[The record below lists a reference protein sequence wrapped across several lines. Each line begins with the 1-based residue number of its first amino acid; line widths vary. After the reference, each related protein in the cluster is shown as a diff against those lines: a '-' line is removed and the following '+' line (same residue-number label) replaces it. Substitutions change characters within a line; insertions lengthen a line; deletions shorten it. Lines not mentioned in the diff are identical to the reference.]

1 MSQSQSQSAA
11 PPPPAPAGPPPPS
24 APSRPSQPP
33 ENFRYAPRPTAY
45 DESFDTDGR
54 PRAHQVELWRGL
66 EALGASEIS
75 KRWEQGRRLIRE
87 NGVTYNVYG
96 DPRGMDRP
104 WVLDPIPLVISAEEW
119 AKLARG
125 LDQRARLLNALLA
138 DLYGKQESLKE
149 RLLPPELV
157 FGCPAFLRPL
167 HGAEPPGGIYL
178 HLYATDL
185 ARAPDG
191 GFWVM
196 SDRTQA
202 PSGAGYALEN
212 RIVVSRLLPQL
223 FRDCRVERL
232 APFFSALRESLASLA
247 PRGRDQP
254 RVVLLT
260 PGAYNETYFEHAYLA
275 RYLGYS
281 LVEGADLTVRDQNVY
296 LKTLGG
302 LERVDVILRRMDDGF
317 CDPLSLRSDSSLG
330 IAGLVRAA
338 RRGNVTIANA
348 LGSGL
353 VESPALLAFLP
364 NLCRRLLD
372 ETLELPS
379 VATWWCGEEPA
390 LRYVIDHLP
399 ELVIKPATFGP
410 NMPEPVFGGALS
422 VEERASLARRIQAQ
436 PRAFVGQEQVAL
448 STAPVWAGDSVQPRH
463 ASLRAFVARAGD
475 GYVALPGGLTRVSS
489 SRNSLVVSMQ
499 RGGGSKD
506 AWVLAS
512 GLPSSLS
519 LLRPAGG
526 RIEIVR
532 TGADLPSRVADN
544 LFWLGRYAE
553 RAEGTARL
561 LRSVIMRLTD
571 DASGGRSPELNVL
584 LLALEVS
591 TEIEAGTLTGATGP
605 GRLERRL
612 FELLIAP
619 DNRTLRATI
628 EATYRAGSMARDRL
642 SADTW
647 RILTQLHDQVLE
659 FELRQRLE
667 LQDGL
672 ESLNRLVL
680 GFSAYSGLVME
691 NTTHGPGWRFADVG
705 RRIERAFHVTRLLR
719 STLVA
724 ADAPASFEG
733 TLEVADSTIT
743 YRSRY
748 RGLLAFEPVVDLV
761 LTDETNPRSVAFQLA
776 AIHEHLSHLPRAE
789 NNAGLSPAAKTA
801 LRCLTSVRLTDFA
814 TLGRV
819 NAKGKREK
827 LDELLAALE
836 TDLPLFADQLTL
848 SYLAHAEP
856 SVSLGSLEEKSV

>member
-1 MSQSQSQSAA
+1 MSQSR
-11 PPPPAPAGPPPPS
+11 APALAEG
-24 APSRPSQPP
+24 
-33 ENFRYAPRPTAY
+33 FRYAPRPPAY
-45 DESFDTDGR
+45 DEAFTSDGEPR
-54 PRAHQVELWRGL
+54 PHHAELWRGL
-66 EALGASEIS
+66 EELGANEIS
-75 KRWEQGRRLIRE
+75 KRGEQGKRLIRE

-104 WVLDPIPLVISAEEW
+104 WVLDPIPLVLDASEW
-119 AKLARG
+119 SRLAQG

-138 DLYGKQESLKE
+138 DLYGKQETLAE
-149 RLLPPELV
+149 ALLPPELV
-157 FGCPAFLRPL
+157 LGCSAFLRPL
-167 HGAEPPGGIYL
+167 HGFDPPGGVFL
-178 HLYATDL
+178 HLYAADL

-191 GFWVM
+191 GFWVLG
-196 SDRTQA
+196 DRTQA

-223 FRDCRVERL
+223 FRDCKVERL
-232 APFFSALRESLASLA
+232 APFFSALRDSLASLA

-281 LVEGADLTVRDQNVY
+281 LVEGADLTVREQTVY

-302 LERVDVILRRMDDGF
+302 LERVDVVLRRMDDGF

-330 IAGLVRAA
+330 IAGLTRAA

-353 VESPALLAFLP
+353 VESPALLAFMPKLAE
-364 NLCRRLLD
+364 RLLA
-372 ETLELPS
+372 EPLALPS
-379 VATWWCGEEPA
+379 VATWWCGDEPA

-399 ELVIKPATFGP
+399 ELVIKPAFLSQNT
-410 NMPEPVFGGALS
+410 PEPVFGGSLS
-422 VEERASLARRIQAQ
+422 VEDRAELARRIQAR
-436 PRAFVGQEQVAL
+436 PAAFVGQEQVAL
-448 STAPVWAGDSVQPRH
+448 STAPVWAGDAVQPRH
-463 ASLRAFVARAGD
+463 ASLRAFAARAGD

-489 SRNSLVVSMQ
+489 SKNSLVVSMQ

-506 AWVLAS
+506 TWVRAS

-519 LLRPAGG
+519 LLRPVGG
-526 RIEIVR
+526 KIEIVR

-553 RAEGTARL
+553 RSEGTARL

-571 DASGGRSPELNVL
+571 DASGARSPELAVL
-584 LLALEVS
+584 LHALEVT
-591 TEIEAGTLTGATGP
+591 TEVAAGTLSGGPGA

-612 FELLIAP
+612 FELLVAS
-619 DNRTLRATI
+619 DHRTLRATI
-628 EATYRAGSMARDRL
+628 EAAFRAGSMARDRL

-647 RILTQLHDQVLE
+647 RVLSQLNDQVLE

-667 LQDGL
+667 VQDGL
-672 ESLNRLVL
+672 ESLNRLMV
-680 GFSAYSGLVME
+680 GFSAWSGLVME
-691 NTTHGPGWRFADVG
+691 NMTHGPGWRFADLG
-705 RRIERAFHVTRLLR
+705 RRIERAYHVARLAR
-719 STLVA
+719 STLVE
-724 ADAPASFEG
+724 ADAPATFEG
-733 TLEVADSTIT
+733 ILEVADSTIT

-748 RGLLAFEPVVDLV
+748 RGFIAFEPVLDLV
-761 LTDETNPRSVAFQLA
+761 LTDETNPRSVAFQLVAINQHLA
-776 AIHEHLSHLPRAE
+776 ALPRPDRGVGLAPAE
-789 NNAGLSPAAKTA
+789 RTA
-801 LRCLTSVRLTDFA
+801 LRALTSVRLADFT

-819 NAKGKREK
+819 SPAGRREK
-827 LDELLAALE
+827 LDELLAGLE
-836 TDLPLFADQLTL
+836 ADLPLFAEQLTL

-856 SVSLGSLEEKSV
+856 SVSLGTLEDKGV

>member
-1 MSQSQSQSAA
+1 
-11 PPPPAPAGPPPPS
+11 
-24 APSRPSQPP
+24 
-33 ENFRYAPRPTAY
+33 
-45 DESFDTDGR
+45 
-54 PRAHQVELWRGL
+54 
-66 EALGASEIS
+66 
-75 KRWEQGRRLIRE
+75 
-87 NGVTYNVYG
+87 
-96 DPRGMDRP
+96 
-104 WVLDPIPLVISAEEW
+104 
-119 AKLARG
+119 
-125 LDQRARLLNALLA
+125 
-138 DLYGKQESLKE
+138 
-149 RLLPPELV
+149 V
-157 FGCPAFLRPL
+157 F
-167 HGAEPPGGIYL
+167 L
-178 HLYATDL
+178 HLYACDL

-191 GFWVM
+191 DYWVLA
-196 SDRTQA
+196 DRTQA

-223 FRDCRVERL
+223 FRDCKVERL
-232 APFFSALRESLASLA
+232 APFFSALRESLAALA
-247 PRGRDQP
+247 PRGREQP

-260 PGAYNETYFEHAYLA
+260 PGSYNETYFEHAYLA

-281 LVEGADLTVRDQNVY
+281 LVEGADLTVRDQTVY

-330 IAGLVRAA
+330 IGGLVRAA

-364 NLCRRLLD
+364 KLAERLLG
-372 ETLELPS
+372 EPLALPS

-399 ELVIKPATFGP
+399 ELVIKPAFFGP
-410 NMPEPVFGGALS
+410 SAPEPVFGGALS
-422 VEERASLARRIQAQ
+422 VEERAELARRIQAR
-436 PRAFVGQEQVAL
+436 PSAFVGQEQVAL
-448 STAPVWAGDSVQPRH
+448 STAPVWAGESVQPRH
-463 ASLRAFVARAGD
+463 ALLRAFAARAGD

-506 AWVLAS
+506 TWVQSS

-519 LLRPAGG
+519 LLKPAGG
-526 RIEIVR
+526 KIEIVR

-571 DASGGRSPELNVL
+571 DALGTRSPELAVL
-584 LLALEVS
+584 LRALEVT
-591 TEIEAGTLTGATGP
+591 TEVEAGTLSGGTGAN
-605 GRLERRL
+605 RLDRRL
-612 FELLIAP
+612 FELLVAS

-647 RILTQLHDQVLE
+647 RTLTRLYDQVLE

-667 LQDGL
+667 LQDAL
-672 ESLNRLVL
+672 ESLNRMVL
-680 GFSAYSGLVME
+680 QFSAFSGLVME
-691 NTTHGPGWRFADVG
+691 NMTHGPGWRFADIG
-705 RRIERAFHVTRLLR
+705 RRIERAFHVARLVR
-719 STLVA
+719 STLVE
-724 ADAPASFEG
+724 ADQPATFEG
-733 TLEVADSTIT
+733 ILEVADSTIT

-748 RGLLAFEPVVDLV
+748 RGLLAFEPVLDLV
-761 LTDETNPRSVAFQLA
+761 LTDETNPRSVAYQLS
-776 AIHEHLSHLPRAE
+776 AINEHLTRLPGPE
-789 NNAGLSPAAKTA
+789 YGAGLSVVARTA
-801 LRCLTSVRLTDFA
+801 LRALTSVRLADFT

-819 NAKGKREK
+819 TPEGKREK
-827 LDELLAALE
+827 LDELMASLE

-856 SVSLGSLEEKSV
+856 SVSLGTLEEKGV

>member
-1 MSQSQSQSAA
+1 MSQSQSQTQ
-11 PPPPAPAGPPPPS
+11 APAQALDSGF
-24 APSRPSQPP
+24 PP
-33 ENFRYAPRPTAY
+33 EGFRYRPRAPAY
-45 DESFDTDGR
+45 DEAFTEEGEPR
-54 PRAHQVELWRGL
+54 PHHQELWRGI
-66 EALGASEIS
+66 EQLGPVELT

-104 WVLDPIPLVISAEEW
+104 WVLDPIPLVLASAEWNE
-119 AKLARG
+119 LARG
-125 LDQRARLLNALLA
+125 LDQRARVLNQLLA
-138 DLYGKQESLKE
+138 DLYGKQATLHE

-157 FGCPAFLRPL
+157 LGTPAFLRPL
-167 HGAEPPGGIYL
+167 HGAEPPGGVFL
-178 HLYATDL
+178 HLYACDL

-191 GFWVM
+191 GFWVL

-223 FRDCRVERL
+223 FRDCKVERL
-232 APFFSALRESLASLA
+232 APFFSALRESLAELA

-281 LVEGADLTVRDQNVY
+281 LVEGADLTVRDQTVY

-330 IAGLVRAA
+330 IGGLVRAA

-364 NLCRRLLD
+364 KLCERLLG
-372 ETLELPS
+372 EPLKLPS

-399 ELVIKPATFGP
+399 ELVIKPAFFGP
-410 NMPEPVFGGALS
+410 NAPEPVFGGALS
-422 VEERASLARRIQAQ
+422 AEDRAELARRIQAR
-436 PRAFVGQEQVAL
+436 PTAFVGQEQVAL
-448 STAPVWAGDSVQPRH
+448 STTPVWAGEAVQPRH
-463 ASLRAFVARAGD
+463 ASLRAFVARAGE

-506 AWVLAS
+506 TWVQSS

-519 LLRPAGG
+519 LLKPAGG
-526 RIEIVR
+526 KVEIVR

-571 DASGGRSPELNVL
+571 DAFGSRSPELAVL
-584 LLALEVS
+584 LRALEVT
-591 TEIEAGTLTGATGP
+591 TEVEAGTLSGGTGAN
-605 GRLERRL
+605 RLDRRL
-612 FELLIAP
+612 FELLVAS

-647 RILTQLHDQVLE
+647 RTLTRLYDQVLE

-667 LQDGL
+667 LQDAL
-672 ESLNRLVL
+672 ESLNRMVL
-680 GFSAYSGLVME
+680 QFSAFSGLVME
-691 NTTHGPGWRFADVG
+691 NMTHGPGWRFADIG
-705 RRIERAFHVTRLLR
+705 RRMERAFHVARLVR
-719 STLVA
+719 STLVE
-724 ADAPASFEG
+724 ADAPATFEG
-733 TLEVADSTIT
+733 ILEVADSTIT

-748 RGLLAFEPVVDLV
+748 RGLLAFEPVLDLV
-761 LTDETNPRSVAFQLA
+761 LTDETNPRSVAYQLA
-776 AIHEHLSHLPRAE
+776 AINEHLTHLPGPAYG
-789 NNAGLSPAAKTA
+789 AGLSVVARTA
-801 LRCLTSVRLTDFA
+801 LRALTSVRLADFA

-819 NAKGKREK
+819 NADGKREK
-827 LDELLAALE
+827 LDELMAALE
-836 TDLPLFADQLTL
+836 ADLPLFADQLTL

-856 SVSLGSLEEKSV
+856 SVSLGTLEDKGV

>member
-1 MSQSQSQSAA
+1 MMSQSQASTE
-11 PPPPAPAGPPPPS
+11 
-24 APSRPSQPP
+24 PP
-33 ENFRYAPRPTAY
+33 EAFRYAPRSTAY
-45 DESFDTDGR
+45 DEAFDTGGEPR
-54 PRAHQVELWRGL
+54 PHLEELWHGL
-66 EALGASEIS
+66 QALGPGEIS

-104 WVLDPIPLVISAEEW
+104 WVLDPIPLVLGSDEW
-119 AKLARG
+119 VALAGG

-138 DLYGKQESLKE
+138 DLYGPQHTLQE

-157 FGCPAFLRPL
+157 LGCPAFLRPL
-167 HGAEPPGGIYL
+167 HGAEPPGGVFL
-178 HLYATDL
+178 HLYAADL

-191 GFWVM
+191 VFWVLG
-196 SDRTQA
+196 DRTQA

-223 FRDCRVERL
+223 FRDCKVERL
-232 APFFSALRESLASLA
+232 APFFSTLRESLASLA
-247 PRGRDQP
+247 PRGREQP

-281 LVEGADLTVRDQNVY
+281 LVEGADLTVRDQTVY

-348 LGSGL
+348 LGTGL

-364 NLCRRLLD
+364 TLCQRLLG
-372 ETLELPS
+372 EPLKLPS
-379 VATWWCGEEPA
+379 VATWWCGEERA

-399 ELVIKPATFGP
+399 ELVIKPAFFGP
-410 NMPEPVFGGALS
+410 SAPEPVFGGALS
-422 VEERASLARRIQAQ
+422 AEDRAALAQRIQAR
-436 PRAFVGQEQVAL
+436 PSAFVGQEQVAL
-448 STAPVWAGDSVQPRH
+448 STAPVWAGEAVQPRH
-463 ASLRAFVARAGD
+463 ASLRAFVARAGE
-475 GYVALPGGLTRVSS
+475 GYVALPGGLTRVSN

-506 AWVLAS
+506 TWVQAS

-519 LLRPAGG
+519 LLRPVGG
-526 RIEIVR
+526 KIEIVR

-561 LRSVIMRLTD
+561 LRSVIMRLTE
-571 DASGGRSPELNVL
+571 DASGSRSAELAVL
-584 LLALEVS
+584 LRALEVT
-591 TEIEAGTLTGATGP
+591 TEIEEGTLSGGPGP

-612 FELLIAP
+612 FELLVAS

-628 EATYRAGSMARDRL
+628 EATFRAGSMARDRL

-647 RILTQLHDQVLE
+647 RVLTQLHDQVLE

-672 ESLNRLVL
+672 EQLNRLVL
-680 GFSAYSGLVME
+680 GFSAFGGLVME
-691 NTTHGPGWRFADVG
+691 NMTHGPGWRFADIG
-705 RRIERAFHVTRLLR
+705 RRMERAFHIARLAR
-719 STLVA
+719 STLVR
-724 ADAPASFEG
+724 ADSPATFEG
-733 TLEVADSTIT
+733 ILEVADSTIT

-748 RGLLAFEPVVDLV
+748 RGLVAFEAVLDLV
-761 LTDETNPRSVAFQLA
+761 LTDETNPRSVVYQLM
-776 AIHEHLSHLPRAE
+776 AIDEHLKELPRPE
-789 NNAGLSPAAKTA
+789 RGVGLAPAARTA
-801 LRCLTSVRLTDFA
+801 LRALTSVQLADLA
-814 TLGRV
+814 LLGRV
-819 NAKGKREK
+819 SAEGKREK
-827 LDELLAALE
+827 LDELLGGLE

-848 SYLAHAEP
+848 SYLAHAET
-856 SVSLGSLEEKSV
+856 SVSLGTMEDRGV

>member
-1 MSQSQSQSAA
+1 MTQSQSQ
-11 PPPPAPAGPPPPS
+11 
-24 APSRPSQPP
+24 APSYPPEGFRYTPRPSVYDEAFVPSG
-33 ENFRYAPRPTAY
+33 EPRPHYA
-45 DESFDTDGR
+45 
-54 PRAHQVELWRGL
+54 ELWHGV
-66 EALGASEIS
+66 EALGPPEIS

-104 WVLDPIPLVISAEEW
+104 WVLDPVPLVLAAKEW
-119 AKLARG
+119 NELARG
-125 LDQRARLLNALLA
+125 LDQRARLLNALLT
-138 DLYGKQESLKE
+138 DLYGAQATLRE
-149 RLLPPELV
+149 RLLPIELV

-167 HGAEPPGGIYL
+167 QGIEPPGGVYL
-178 HLYATDL
+178 HLYAADL
-185 ARAPDG
+185 ARGPDG
-191 GFWVM
+191 GFWVIG
-196 SDRTQA
+196 DRTQA

-223 FRDCRVERL
+223 FRDCKVERL

-281 LVEGADLTVRDQNVY
+281 LVEGADLTVRDQSVY

-330 IAGLVRAA
+330 IAGLVRAV

-353 VESPALLAFLP
+353 VESPALLAFVP
-364 NLCRRLLD
+364 ALCRRLLG
-372 ETLELPS
+372 EELELPS
-379 VATWWCGEEPA
+379 VATWWCGGEPA

-399 ELVIKPATFGP
+399 ELVIKPAFFGP
-410 NMPEPVFGGALS
+410 HAPEPVFGGALS
-422 VEERASLARRIQAQ
+422 VEERADLARRIQAR
-436 PRAFVGQEQVAL
+436 PAAFVGQEQVAL
-448 STAPVWAGDSVQPRH
+448 STAPVWAGESVQPRH

-489 SRNSLVVSMQ
+489 SKNSLVVSMQ

-506 AWVLAS
+506 TWVLAS

-526 RIEIVR
+526 KIEIVR
-532 TGADLPSRVADN
+532 TGPDLPSRVADN

-571 DASGGRSPELNVL
+571 DAFGARSAELAVL

-591 TEIEAGTLTGATGP
+591 TEIAPGTLSGAAGA
-605 GRLERRL
+605 GRPQRRL

-628 EATYRAGSMARDRL
+628 EATYRSGSMARDRL

-680 GFSAYSGLVME
+680 GFSAFNGLVME
-691 NTTHGPGWRFADVG
+691 NMTHGPGWRFADIG
-705 RRIERAFHVTRLLR
+705 RRIERAFHVARLAR
-719 STLVA
+719 STLVE
-724 ADAPASFEG
+724 ADAPATFEG
-733 TLEVADSTIT
+733 ILEVADSTIT

-748 RGLLAFEPVVDLV
+748 RGFVAFEPVLDLV
-761 LTDETNPRSVAFQLA
+761 LTDETNPRSIAFQLV
-776 AIHEHLSHLPRAE
+776 AISEHLDALPRSE
-789 NNAGLSPAAKTA
+789 RGVGLPPATRTM
-801 LRCLTSVRLTDFA
+801 LRALTSIRLADFA
-814 TLGRV
+814 ALGRV
-819 NAKGKREK
+819 SAAARREK
-827 LDELLAALE
+827 LGRLLACLE
-836 TDLPLFADQLTL
+836 TELPLFA
-848 SYLAHAEP
+848 P
-856 SVSLGSLEEKSV
+856 

>member
-11 PPPPAPAGPPPPS
+11 PPAPPAPPPS

-33 ENFRYAPRPTAY
+33 DNFRYAPRTTTY
-45 DESFDTDGR
+45 DESFDADGR

-191 GFWVM
+191 SFWVM

-353 VESPALLAFLP
+353 VEAPALLAFLP

-379 VATWWCGEEPA
+379 VATWWCGEETA

-422 VEERASLARRIQAQ
+422 VEERAALARRIQAQ

-448 STAPVWAGDSVQPRH
+448 STAPVWAGDAVQPRH

-489 SRNSLVVSMQ
+489 SKNSLVVSMQ

-571 DASGGRSPELNVL
+571 DASGGRSPELNLL

-691 NTTHGPGWRFADVG
+691 NTTHGPGWRFADLG

-814 TLGRV
+814 TLGRI

-856 SVSLGSLEEKSV
+856 SVSLGSLEEKAV

>member
-1 MSQSQSQSAA
+1 MSQSQSQS
-11 PPPPAPAGPPPPS
+11 PS
-24 APSRPSQPP
+24 DPHASLERP
-33 ENFRYAPRPTAY
+33 EGFRYAPRPPAY
-45 DESFDTDGR
+45 DEAFSATGA
-54 PRAHQVELWRGL
+54 PRKHHEELWRGL
-66 EALGASEIS
+66 EALGPTEIT

-104 WVLDPIPLVISAEEW
+104 WVLDPIPLVLAAAEW
-119 AKLARG
+119 AELARG
-125 LDQRARLLNALLA
+125 LDQRARVLNALLA
-138 DLYGKQESLKE
+138 DLYGPQHTLRE

-157 FGCPAFLRPL
+157 LGCPAFLRPL
-167 HGAEPPGGIYL
+167 HGAEPPGGVYL
-178 HLYATDL
+178 HLYAADL

-191 GFWVM
+191 SFWVLG
-196 SDRTQA
+196 DRTQA
-202 PSGAGYALEN
+202 PSGAGYGLEN

-223 FRDCRVERL
+223 FRDCKVERL
-232 APFFSALRESLASLA
+232 APFFSALRDSLASLA

-281 LVEGADLTVRDQNVY
+281 LVEGADLTVRDQSVY

-338 RRGNVTIANA
+338 RCGNVTIANA

-364 NLCRRLLD
+364 ILCQRLLD
-372 ETLELPS
+372 EALVLPS
-379 VATWWCGEEPA
+379 VATWWCGEEQA
-390 LRYVIDHLP
+390 LRYVVDHLP
-399 ELVIKPATFGP
+399 ELVIKPAFFGP
-410 NMPEPVFGGALS
+410 NAPEPVFGGALS
-422 VEERASLARRIQAQ
+422 VEDRALLAQRIQAR
-436 PRAFVGQEQVAL
+436 PTAFVGQEQVAL
-448 STAPVWAGDSVQPRH
+448 STAPVWAGESVQPRH
-463 ASLRAFVARAGD
+463 ASLRAFTARAGD

-489 SRNSLVVSMQ
+489 SRNSLIVSMQ

-506 AWVLAS
+506 TWVLAS

-526 RIEIVR
+526 KVEIVR
-532 TGADLPSRVADN
+532 TGPDLPSRVADN

-571 DASGGRSPELNVL
+571 DGFGSRSPELAVL
-584 LLALEVS
+584 LRALEVT
-591 TEIEAGTLTGATGP
+591 TEVEAGTLSGGPGA

-612 FELLIAP
+612 FELLVAS
-619 DNRTLRATI
+619 DNRTLRATV
-628 EATYRAGSMARDRL
+628 EAMFRSGSMARDRL

-680 GFSAYSGLVME
+680 GFSAFSGLAME
-691 NTTHGPGWRFADVG
+691 NMTHGPGWRFADIG
-705 RRIERAFHVTRLLR
+705 RRMERAFHIARLAR
-719 STLVA
+719 STLVE
-724 ADAPASFEG
+724 ADAPATFEG
-733 TLEVADSTIT
+733 ILEVADSTIT

-748 RGLLAFEPVVDLV
+748 RGFVAFEPVLDLV
-761 LTDETNPRSVAFQLA
+761 LTDETNPRSIAFQLL
-776 AIHEHLSHLPRAE
+776 AIDQHLARLPRPE
-789 NNAGLSPAAKTA
+789 RGVGLSPSARTA
-801 LRCLTSVRLTDFA
+801 LRALTNVRLADLSA
-814 TLGRV
+814 LARV
-819 NAKGKREK
+819 TPEGKREK
-827 LDELLAALE
+827 LDELLGGLE
-836 TDLPLFADQLTL
+836 VDLPLFADQLTL
-848 SYLAHAEP
+848 SYLAHAET
-856 SVSLGSLEEKSV
+856 SVSLGTMEDKGV

>member
-1 MSQSQSQSAA
+1 MSQSQSQS
-11 PPPPAPAGPPPPS
+11 PS
-24 APSRPSQPP
+24 DPQASFERP
-33 ENFRYAPRPTAY
+33 EGFRYAPRPHAY
-45 DESFDTDGR
+45 DEAFSVDGD
-54 PRAHQVELWRGL
+54 PRKHHEELWRGL
-66 EALGASEIS
+66 EALGPSELT

-104 WVLDPIPLVISAEEW
+104 WVLDPIPLVLGATEW
-119 AKLARG
+119 AELARG
-125 LDQRARLLNALLA
+125 LDQRARVLNALLA
-138 DLYGKQESLKE
+138 DLYGKQDTLKE

-157 FGCPAFLRPL
+157 LGCPAFLRPL
-167 HGAEPPGGIYL
+167 HGAVPPGGVYL
-178 HLYATDL
+178 HLYAADL

-191 GFWVM
+191 SFWVLG
-196 SDRTQA
+196 DRTQA

-223 FRDCRVERL
+223 FRDCKVERL
-232 APFFSALRESLASLA
+232 APFFSALRDSLARLA
-247 PRGRDQP
+247 PRGREQP

-281 LVEGADLTVRDQNVY
+281 LVEGADLTVRDQTVY

-364 NLCRRLLD
+364 ILCQRLLD
-372 ETLELPS
+372 EALVLPS
-379 VATWWCGEEPA
+379 VATWWCGEEQA

-399 ELVIKPATFGP
+399 ELVIKPAFFGP
-410 NMPEPVFGGALS
+410 TAPEPVFGGALS
-422 VEERASLARRIQAQ
+422 VEERALLAQRIQAH
-436 PRAFVGQEQVAL
+436 PTAFVGQEQVAL
-448 STAPVWAGDSVQPRH
+448 STAPVWAGESVQPRH
-463 ASLRAFVARAGD
+463 ASLRAFTAHAGER
-475 GYVALPGGLTRVSS
+475 YVALPGGLTRVSS

-506 AWVLAS
+506 TWVLAS

-526 RIEIVR
+526 KIEIVR

-571 DASGGRSPELNVL
+571 DAFGSRSPELAVL
-584 LLALEVS
+584 LRALEVT
-591 TEIEAGTLTGATGP
+591 TEVKAGTLSGGP
-605 GRLERRL
+605 GASRLERRL
-612 FELLIAP
+612 FELLVAS

-628 EATYRAGSMARDRL
+628 EATFRAGSMARDRL

-680 GFSAYSGLVME
+680 GFSAFSGLVME
-691 NTTHGPGWRFADVG
+691 NMTHGPGWRFADIG
-705 RRIERAFHVTRLLR
+705 RRMERAFHVARLAR
-719 STLVA
+719 STLVE
-724 ADAPASFEG
+724 ADAPATFEG
-733 TLEVADSTIT
+733 ILEVADSTIT

-748 RGLLAFEPVVDLV
+748 RGFVALEPVLDLV
-761 LTDETNPRSVAFQLA
+761 LTDETNPRSVVFQLS
-776 AIHEHLSHLPRAE
+776 AIDQHLGQLPRPE
-789 NNAGLSPAAKTA
+789 RGVGLAPAARTA
-801 LRCLTSVRLTDFA
+801 LRALTSVRLADLSA
-814 TLGRV
+814 LARV
-819 NAKGKREK
+819 SPEGKREK
-827 LDELLAALE
+827 LDELLGALE
-836 TDLPLFADQLTL
+836 ADLPLFADQLTL
-848 SYLAHAEP
+848 SYLAHAET
-856 SVSLGSLEEKSV
+856 SVSLGTMEDKGV

>member
-1 MSQSQSQSAA
+1 MSQSQSQS
-11 PPPPAPAGPPPPS
+11 PSPALESGH
-24 APSRPSQPP
+24 PP
-33 ENFRYAPRPTAY
+33 EGFRYQPRPTAY
-45 DESFDTDGR
+45 DEAFTPEGEPR
-54 PRAHQVELWRGL
+54 PHHQELWRGL
-66 EALGASEIS
+66 EALGPNEIS

-104 WVLDPIPLVISAEEW
+104 WVLDPIPLVLASAEWTEV
-119 AKLARG
+119 AHG
-125 LDQRARLLNALLA
+125 LDQRARVLNALLA
-138 DLYGKQESLKE
+138 DLYGKQAMLHE

-157 FGCPAFLRPL
+157 LGCPGFLRPL
-167 HGAEPPGGIYL
+167 HGSEPPGGVFL
-178 HLYATDL
+178 HLYACDL

-191 GFWVM
+191 KYWVLA
-196 SDRTQA
+196 DRTQA

-223 FRDCRVERL
+223 FRDCKVERL
-232 APFFSALRESLASLA
+232 APFFSALRESLAGLA
-247 PRGRDQP
+247 PRGREQP

-260 PGAYNETYFEHAYLA
+260 PGSYNETYFEHAYLA

-281 LVEGADLTVRDQNVY
+281 LVEGADLTVRDQTVY

-330 IAGLVRAA
+330 IGGLVRAA

-364 NLCRRLLD
+364 KLAERLLG
-372 ETLELPS
+372 EPLALPS

-399 ELVIKPATFGP
+399 ELVIKPAFFGP
-410 NMPEPVFGGALS
+410 NAPEPVFGGALS
-422 VEERASLARRIQAQ
+422 VEERAELARRIQAR
-436 PRAFVGQEQVAL
+436 PSAFVGQEQVAL
-448 STAPVWAGDSVQPRH
+448 STAPVWAGESVQPRH
-463 ASLRAFVARAGD
+463 ALLRAFAARAGD

-506 AWVLAS
+506 TWVQSS

-519 LLRPAGG
+519 LLKPAGG
-526 RIEIVR
+526 KIEIVR

-571 DASGGRSPELNVL
+571 DSLGTRSPELAVL
-584 LLALEVS
+584 LRALEVT
-591 TEIEAGTLTGATGP
+591 TEVEAGSLSGGTGAN
-605 GRLERRL
+605 RLDRRL
-612 FELLIAP
+612 FELLVAS
-619 DNRTLRATI
+619 DHRTLRATI

-647 RILTQLHDQVLE
+647 RTLTRLYDQVLE

-667 LQDGL
+667 LQDAL
-672 ESLNRLVL
+672 ESLNRMVL
-680 GFSAYSGLVME
+680 QFSAFSGLVME
-691 NTTHGPGWRFADVG
+691 NMTHGPGWRFADIG
-705 RRIERAFHVTRLLR
+705 RRIERAFHVARLVR
-719 STLVA
+719 STLVE
-724 ADAPASFEG
+724 ADAPATFEG
-733 TLEVADSTIT
+733 ILEVADSTIT

-748 RGLLAFEPVVDLV
+748 RGLLAFEPVLDLV
-761 LTDETNPRSVAFQLA
+761 LTDETNPRSVAYQLA
-776 AIHEHLSHLPRAE
+776 AINEHLTRLPGPE
-789 NNAGLSPAAKTA
+789 YGAGLSVVARTA
-801 LRCLTSVRLTDFA
+801 LRALTSVRLADF
-814 TLGRV
+814 TVLGRV
-819 NAKGKREK
+819 TPEGKRDK
-827 LDELLAALE
+827 LDELMASLE

-856 SVSLGSLEEKSV
+856 SVSLGTLEEKGV

>member
-1 MSQSQSQSAA
+1 MS
-11 PPPPAPAGPPPPS
+11 PS
-24 APSRPSQPP
+24 TAPSFP
-33 ENFRYAPRPTAY
+33 EGFRYAPRPPAY
-45 DESFDTDGR
+45 DEAFTAAGEPR
-54 PRAHQVELWRGL
+54 PNHAELWQGL
-66 EALGASEIS
+66 EELGASEIS
-75 KRWEQGRRLIRE
+75 KRGEQGKRLIRE

-104 WVLDPIPLVISAEEW
+104 WVLDPIPLVLGASEW
-119 AKLARG
+119 SSLARG

-138 DLYGKQESLKE
+138 DLYGKQATLAE

-157 FGCPAFLRPL
+157 LGCSAFLRPL
-167 HGAEPPGGIYL
+167 HGFEPPGGVFL
-178 HLYATDL
+178 HLYAADL

-191 GFWVM
+191 SFWVLG
-196 SDRTQA
+196 DRTQA

-223 FRDCRVERL
+223 FRDCKVDRL
-232 APFFSALRESLASLA
+232 APFFSALRDSLASLA

-281 LVEGADLTVRDQNVY
+281 LVEGADLTVRDQTVY

-364 NLCRRLLD
+364 KLAARLLG
-372 ETLELPS
+372 ESLALPS
-379 VATWWCGEEPA
+379 VATWWCGDEPA

-399 ELVIKPATFGP
+399 ELVIKPAFFGP
-410 NMPEPVFGGALS
+410 NTPEPVFGGALS
-422 VEERASLARRIQAQ
+422 VEDRAELARRIQAR
-436 PRAFVGQEQVAL
+436 PTAFVGQEQVAL

-489 SRNSLVVSMQ
+489 SKNSLVVSMQ

-506 AWVLAS
+506 TWVLAS
-512 GLPSSLS
+512 SLPSSLS

-526 RIEIVR
+526 KIEIVR

-553 RAEGTARL
+553 RSEGTARL

-571 DASGGRSPELNVL
+571 DESGARSPELAVL
-584 LLALEVS
+584 LHALEVT
-591 TEIEAGTLTGATGP
+591 TEVAPGTLSGGPGA

-612 FELLIAP
+612 FELLVAS
-619 DNRTLRATI
+619 DHRTLRATI
-628 EATYRAGSMARDRL
+628 EAAFRAGSMARDRL

-647 RILTQLHDQVLE
+647 RVLSQLNDQVLE

-667 LQDGL
+667 VQDGL
-672 ESLNRLVL
+672 ESLNRLMV
-680 GFSAYSGLVME
+680 GFSAWSGLVME
-691 NTTHGPGWRFADVG
+691 NMTHGPGWRFADLG
-705 RRIERAFHVTRLLR
+705 RRIERAYHLARLGR
-719 STLVA
+719 STLVE
-724 ADAPASFEG
+724 ADAPATFEG
-733 TLEVADSTIT
+733 ILEVADSTIT

-748 RGLLAFEPVVDLV
+748 RGFIAFEPVLDLV
-761 LTDETNPRSVAFQLA
+761 LTDETNPRSVAFQLV
-776 AIHEHLSHLPRAE
+776 AISQHLAELPRPE
-789 NNAGLSPAAKTA
+789 RGVGLAPAARTA
-801 LRCLTSVRLTDFA
+801 LRALTSVRLADFA

-819 NAKGKREK
+819 SPTGRREK
-827 LDELLAALE
+827 LDELLAGLE
-836 TDLPLFADQLTL
+836 ADLPLFAEQLTL
-848 SYLAHAEP
+848 SYLVHAEP
-856 SVSLGSLEEKSV
+856 SVSLGSLEEKGV

>member
-1 MSQSQSQSAA
+1 MSQS
-11 PPPPAPAGPPPPS
+11 S
-24 APSRPSQPP
+24 APSFP
-33 ENFRYAPRPTAY
+33 EGFRYSPRPPAY
-45 DESFDTDGR
+45 DEAFTVDGEPR
-54 PRAHQVELWRGL
+54 PSHEQLWHGL
-66 EALGASEIS
+66 EKLGAGEIS
-75 KRWEQGRRLIRE
+75 KRGEQGKRLIRE

-104 WVLDPIPLVISAEEW
+104 WVLDPIPLVLGASEW
-119 AKLARG
+119 ASLARG

-138 DLYGKQESLKE
+138 DLYGKQETLHE
-149 RLLPPELV
+149 GLVPTELV
-157 FGCPAFLRPL
+157 LGCPAFLRPL
-167 HGAEPPGGIYL
+167 HGAEPPGGVFL
-178 HLYATDL
+178 HLYAADL

-191 GFWVM
+191 SFWVLG
-196 SDRTQA
+196 DRTQA

-223 FRDCRVERL
+223 FRDCKVERL
-232 APFFSALRESLASLA
+232 APFFSALRDSLASLA

-281 LVEGADLTVRDQNVY
+281 LVEGADLTVRDQTVY

-364 NLCRRLLD
+364 ALCQRLLG
-372 ETLELPS
+372 EALALPS
-379 VATWWCGEEPA
+379 VATWWCGDETA

-399 ELVIKPATFGP
+399 ELVIKPAFFGP
-410 NMPEPVFGGALS
+410 TAPEPVFGGALS
-422 VEERASLARRIQAQ
+422 VEDRAELALRIQAH
-436 PRAFVGQEQVAL
+436 PAAFVGQEQVAL
-448 STAPVWAGDSVQPRH
+448 STAPVWIGDAVQPRH
-463 ASLRAFVARAGD
+463 ASLRAFVARAGES
-475 GYVALPGGLTRVSS
+475 YVALPGGLTRVSS
-489 SRNSLVVSMQ
+489 SKNSLVVSMQ

-506 AWVLAS
+506 TWVLAS

-526 RIEIVR
+526 KIEIVR
-532 TGADLPSRVADN
+532 TGPDLPSRVADN

-553 RAEGTARL
+553 RSEGTARL

-571 DASGGRSPELNVL
+571 DAYGARSPELAVL
-584 LLALEVS
+584 LHALEVT
-591 TEIEAGTLTGATGP
+591 TEVTEGTLTGGQGP

-612 FELLIAP
+612 FELLVAS
-619 DNRTLRATI
+619 DHRTLRATI
-628 EATYRAGSMARDRL
+628 EASFRAGAMARDRL

-647 RILTQLHDQVLE
+647 RVLTQLNDQVLE

-667 LQDGL
+667 LQEGL
-672 ESLNRLVL
+672 ESLNRLMV
-680 GFSAYSGLVME
+680 GFSAWSGLVME
-691 NTTHGPGWRFADVG
+691 NMTHGPGWRFADLG
-705 RRIERAFHVTRLLR
+705 RRIERAYHVARLVR
-719 STLVA
+719 STLVE
-724 ADAPASFEG
+724 ADSPATFEG
-733 TLEVADSTIT
+733 ILEVADSTIT

-748 RGLLAFEPVVDLV
+748 RGFIAFEPVLDLV
-761 LTDETNPRSVAFQLA
+761 LTDETNPRSVAFQLV
-776 AIHEHLSHLPRAE
+776 AINQHLAELPRPE
-789 NNAGLSPAAKTA
+789 RGVGLSPAARIA
-801 LRCLTSVRLTDFA
+801 LRALTSVRLADFT

-819 NAKGKREK
+819 SAAGRREK
-827 LDELLAALE
+827 LDELLAGLE
-836 TDLPLFADQLTL
+836 ADLPLFAEQLTL
-848 SYLAHAEP
+848 SYLAHAET
-856 SVSLGSLEEKSV
+856 SVSLGTMEDKGV

>member
-1 MSQSQSQSAA
+1 MSQSRVSSYN
-11 PPPPAPAGPPPPS
+11 
-24 APSRPSQPP
+24 PP
-33 ENFRYAPRPTAY
+33 EGFRYAPRPPAY
-45 DESFDTDGR
+45 DEAFTAEGEPR
-54 PRAHQVELWRGL
+54 PHHEELWLGL
-66 EALGASEIS
+66 EKLGPSEIS

-96 DPRGMDRP
+96 DPRGVDRP
-104 WVLDPIPLVISAEEW
+104 WVLDPIPLVLGAKEW
-119 AKLARG
+119 AELARG
-125 LDQRARLLNALLA
+125 LDQRARVLNALLA
-138 DLYGKQESLKE
+138 DLYGKQETLRE
-149 RLLPPELV
+149 RILPPELV
-157 FGCPAFLRPL
+157 LGCPAFLRPL
-167 HGAEPPGGIYL
+167 QGAEPPGGVYL
-178 HLYATDL
+178 HLYAADL

-191 GFWVM
+191 GFWVLG
-196 SDRTQA
+196 DRTQA

-223 FRDCRVERL
+223 FRDCKVERV
-232 APFFSALRESLASLA
+232 APFFSALRDSLATLA
-247 PRGRDQP
+247 PRGREQP

-281 LVEGADLTVRDQNVY
+281 LVEGADLTVRDQTVY

-364 NLCRRLLD
+364 LLCQRLLG
-372 ETLELPS
+372 EALLLPS
-379 VATWWCGEEPA
+379 VATWWCGEERA

-399 ELVIKPATFGP
+399 ELVIKPAFFGP
-410 NMPEPVFGGALS
+410 NAPEPVFGGALS
-422 VEERASLARRIQAQ
+422 VEERAELAHRIQAR
-436 PRAFVGQEQVAL
+436 PAAFVGQEQVAL
-448 STAPVWAGDSVQPRH
+448 STAPVWAGEAVQPRH
-463 ASLRAFVARAGD
+463 ASIRVFVARAGES
-475 GYVALPGGLTRVSS
+475 YVALPGGLTRVSS

-506 AWVLAS
+506 TWVLAS

-526 RIEIVR
+526 QIEIVR
-532 TGADLPSRVADN
+532 TGPDLPSRVADN

-571 DASGGRSPELNVL
+571 DAFGARSAELAVL
-584 LLALEVS
+584 LHALEVT
-591 TEIEAGTLTGATGP
+591 TEVEAGTLSGGPGP

-612 FELLIAP
+612 FELLVAS

-628 EATYRAGSMARDRL
+628 EATFRAGSMARDRL
-642 SADTW
+642 SADSW
-647 RILTQLHDQVLE
+647 RVLTQLHDQVLE

-680 GFSAYSGLVME
+680 GFSAFSGLVME
-691 NTTHGPGWRFADVG
+691 NTTHGPGWRFADIG
-705 RRIERAFHVTRLLR
+705 RRMERAFHVARLVR
-719 STLVA
+719 STLVE
-724 ADAPASFEG
+724 ADAPATFEG
-733 TLEVADSTIT
+733 ILEVADSSIT

-748 RGLLAFEPVVDLV
+748 RGFVAFEPVLDLV
-761 LTDETNPRSVAFQLA
+761 LTDETNPRSVAFQLV
-776 AIHEHLSHLPRAE
+776 AIDEHLSQLPRPE
-789 NNAGLSPAAKTA
+789 RGVGLSPAARTA
-801 LRCLTSVRLTDFA
+801 LRALTSVRLAELTA
-814 TLGRV
+814 LGRV
-819 NAKGKREK
+819 SPTGRREK
-827 LDELLAALE
+827 LDELLAGLE

-856 SVSLGSLEEKSV
+856 SVSLGTMEDKGV

>member
-1 MSQSQSQSAA
+1 MSQSQSQS
-11 PPPPAPAGPPPPS
+11 PPPS
-24 APSRPSQPP
+24 RAPSQPP
-33 ENFRYAPRPTAY
+33 DGFRYVPRPLTH
-45 DESFDTDGR
+45 DEAFTSEGL
-54 PRAHQVELWRGL
+54 PRAHQAEFWRGV
-66 EALGASEIS
+66 EALGASELS

-104 WVLDPIPLVISAEEW
+104 WVLDPIPFVLAADDW

-138 DLYGKQESLKE
+138 DLYGPQHTLKE
-149 RLLPPELV
+149 KLLPPELV
-157 FGCPAFLRPL
+157 LGCPAFLRPL
-167 HGAEPPGGIYL
+167 HGAEPPGGVYL
-178 HLYATDL
+178 HLYASDL
-185 ARAPDG
+185 VRAPDG
-191 GFWVM
+191 TFWAIG
-196 SDRTQA
+196 DRTQA

-232 APFFSALRESLASLA
+232 APFLSALRESLASLA

-281 LVEGADLTVRDQNVY
+281 LVEGADLTVRDQSVY

-364 NLCRRLLD
+364 SLSQRLLG

-379 VATWWCGEEPA
+379 VATWWCGEERA

-399 ELVIKPATFGP
+399 ELVLKPASFGP
-410 NMPEPVFGGALS
+410 NMPEPVFGGSLS
-422 VEERASLARRIQAQ
+422 VEDRAELARKIQAH
-436 PRAFVGQEQVAL
+436 PSAFVGQEQVAL

-489 SRNSLVVSMQ
+489 SKNSLVVSMQ

-526 RIEIVR
+526 KIEIVR
-532 TGADLPSRVADN
+532 TGPDMPSRVADN

-553 RAEGTARL
+553 RGEGTARL

-571 DASGGRSPELNVL
+571 DASGARSAELAVL
-584 LLALEVS
+584 LLALEVT
-591 TEIEAGTLTGATGP
+591 TEIPPGTLSGAAGA

-612 FELLIAP
+612 FELLIEP

-628 EATYRAGSMARDRL
+628 ECTYRAGSMARDRL
-642 SADTW
+642 SSDTW
-647 RILTQLHDQVLE
+647 RVLTQLHDQVLE

-680 GFSAYSGLVME
+680 GFSAFNGLVME
-691 NTTHGPGWRFADVG
+691 NMTHGPGWRFADIG
-705 RRIERAFHVTRLLR
+705 RRIERAFHVTRLVR
-719 STLVA
+719 STLVV
-724 ADAPASFEG
+724 ADAPATFEG
-733 TLEVADSTIT
+733 MLEVADSTIT

-748 RGLLAFEPVVDLV
+748 RGLLAFEPVLDLV

-776 AIHEHLSHLPRAE
+776 AIHEHLTHLPRTE
-789 NNAGLSPAAKTA
+789 NNAGLAPATKTA
-801 LRCLTSVRLTDFA
+801 LRALTSVRLADFT
-814 TLGRV
+814 TLARV
-819 NAKGKREK
+819 NAAGKREK
-827 LDELLAALE
+827 LDELLAALQA
-836 TDLPLFADQLTL
+836 DLPHFAEQLTL

-856 SVSLGSLEEKSV
+856 SVSLGSLEERAV

>member
-1 MSQSQSQSAA
+1 MSQSQSQSQSAA
-11 PPPPAPAGPPPPS
+11 PPAAPP

-33 ENFRYAPRPTAY
+33 DNFRYAPRPTAF
-45 DESFDTDGR
+45 DESFEPDGK

-104 WVLDPIPLVISAEEW
+104 WVLDPIPLVIGAEEW

-138 DLYGKQESLKE
+138 DLYGKQETLKE

-157 FGCPAFLRPL
+157 FGCPAFLRPV
-167 HGAEPPGGIYL
+167 HGAEPPGGVYL

-191 GFWVM
+191 NFWVM

-379 VATWWCGEEPA
+379 VATWWCGEETA

-422 VEERASLARRIQAQ
+422 VEERAALARRIQAQ

-448 STAPVWAGDSVQPRH
+448 STAPVWAGDAVQPRH

-489 SRNSLVVSMQ
+489 SKNSLVVSMQ

-691 NTTHGPGWRFADVG
+691 NTTHGPGWRFADLG
-705 RRIERAFHVTRLLR
+705 RRIERAFHITRLLR

-819 NAKGKREK
+819 NARGKREK

-856 SVSLGSLEEKSV
+856 SVSLGSLEERAV

>member
-1 MSQSQSQSAA
+1 MTQSQVPSKQSQ
-11 PPPPAPAGPPPPS
+11 
-24 APSRPSQPP
+24 APSEPL
-33 ENFRYAPRPTAY
+33 EGFRYAPRPPAY
-45 DESFDTDGR
+45 DEAFGAEADTR
-54 PRAHQVELWRGL
+54 PHYAELWRGL
-66 EALGASEIS
+66 EKLGPVEIS

-104 WVLDPIPLVISAEEW
+104 WVLDPIPLVLDAEEW
-119 AKLARG
+119 SDLAHG
-125 LDQRARLLNALLA
+125 LDQRTRLLNALLA
-138 DLYGKQESLKE
+138 DLYGKQETLRE

-157 FGCPAFLRPL
+157 LGCPAFLRPL
-167 HGAEPPGGIYL
+167 HGAEPPGGVYL
-178 HLYATDL
+178 HLYAADL
-185 ARAPDG
+185 ARGPDG
-191 GFWVM
+191 RFWVL

-212 RIVVSRLLPQL
+212 RIVVSRLLAQL
-223 FRDCRVERL
+223 FRDCKVERL
-232 APFFSALRESLASLA
+232 APFFSTLRESLATLA
-247 PRGRDQP
+247 PRGREQP

-281 LVEGADLTVRDQNVY
+281 LVEGADLTVRDQTVY

-330 IAGLVRAA
+330 IAGLVRAV

-364 NLCRRLLD
+364 SLCQRLLG
-372 ETLELPS
+372 EALALPS

-399 ELVIKPATFGP
+399 ELVIKPAMFGM
-410 NMPEPVFGGALS
+410 NAPEPVFGGALS
-422 VEERASLARRIQAQ
+422 AAERAELAQRIRAR
-436 PRAFVGQEQVAL
+436 PTAFVGQEQVAL
-448 STAPVWAGDSVQPRH
+448 STAPVWAGESVQPRH
-463 ASLRAFVARAGD
+463 ASLRTFVARAGE
-475 GYVALPGGLTRVSS
+475 GYVALPGGLTRVSNS
-489 SRNSLVVSMQ
+489 QNSLVVSMQ

-506 AWVLAS
+506 TWVLAS

-519 LLRPAGG
+519 LLKPLGG
-526 RIEIVR
+526 KIEIVR
-532 TGADLPSRVADN
+532 TGSDLPSRVADN

-571 DASGGRSPELNVL
+571 DALGARSPELNVL
-584 LLALEVS
+584 LHALEVT
-591 TEIEAGTLTGATGP
+591 TEIPAGTLTGG

-612 FELLIAP
+612 FELLVES

-628 EATYRAGSMARDRL
+628 EATFRAGSMARDRL
-642 SADTW
+642 SADLW
-647 RILTQLHDQVLE
+647 RVLTQLHDQVLE

-672 ESLNRLVL
+672 ESLNRLML
-680 GFSAYSGLVME
+680 GFSAFSGLSME
-691 NTTHGPGWRFADVG
+691 NMTHGPGWRFADIG
-705 RRIERAFHVTRLLR
+705 RRIERAFHVARLVR
-719 STLVA
+719 STLVTA
-724 ADAPASFEG
+724 NAPAAFEG
-733 TLEVADSTIT
+733 ILEVADSTIT

-748 RGLLAFEPVVDLV
+748 RGFMAFEPVLDLV
-761 LTDETNPRSVAFQLA
+761 LTDETNPRSIAFQLV
-776 AIHEHLSHLPRAE
+776 AIDQHLAELPRSG
-789 NNAGLSPAAKTA
+789 AGLSSAARTA
-801 LRCLTSVRLTDFA
+801 LRALTSVRLADF
-814 TLGRV
+814 TVLGRFS
-819 NAKGKREK
+819 ATGQREK
-827 LDELLAALE
+827 LDDLLAALE
-836 TDLPLFADQLTL
+836 TDLPLFAEQLTL

-856 SVSLGSLEEKSV
+856 SVSLGTMEDRGV